1 MNQNQKIP
9 TILEPL
15 MINRFIIVFNEEVKI
30 PEYLLRKFKIYNE
43 GETLIFKTEMYQTVQ
58 YSFNPADLF
67 KITSVTIQ
75 YLDPTGEVVNGLKFD
90 LKGSNMSY
98 VNDYSKDGLSIIK
111 FQFIIDNQSISLLYK
126 NN

>member
-1 MNQNQKIP
+1 MTKKFEMP
-9 TILEPL
+9 VMVEPL
-15 MINRFIIVFNEEVKI
+15 MTNRFVIKFNEEVSI

-43 GETLIFKTEMYQTVQ
+43 GDKLIFKTEMYQTVQ

-67 KITSVTIQ
+67 KITNVTIE
-75 YLDPTGEVVNGLKFD
+75 YLDPIGETVNGLKFN

-111 FQFIIDNQSISLLYK
+111 FQFIIDNDSLSLLFK
-126 NN
+126 NS